1 MVIIK
6 SRFTGKFLKR
16 HSGSARNLR
25 SKLGYRLQKEAEALM
40 DRPRPRGTWKNP
52 EMKAWNADLGG
63 ITERLAHEKMY
74 SAEAIDARIYA
85 TKGSALSSIGQFVGS
100 TFAPEARKARGI
112 KGPQYDLPEHL
123 EIHEIVAGNLCIVDV
138 DDDEETKRR
147 KKEKCK

>member
-6 SRFTGKFLKR
+6 SKFTGKFLKR
-16 HSGSARNLR
+16 HSGSSRNLR

-40 DRPRPRGTWKNP
+40 DRPRPRGTWKDS
-52 EMKAWNADLGG
+52 EMAVWRADLGK

-74 SAEAIDARIYA
+74 SAEALDARVYA
-85 TKGSALSSIGQFVGS
+85 TKGSALSSIGQWTGS
-100 TFAPEARKARGI
+100 SCAPEARKARGI
-112 KGPQYDLPEHL
+112 RPRCALPEHL

-147 KKEKCK
+147 KKKKCK